1 MTSEEIVL
9 AVLIIVVVVLLYTCA
24 NGRPKCSK
32 KRKSSKENY
41 SARMPDTAVA
51 IEGHTQR
58 SNELKD
64 LAYAQDYDEVAQYMA
79 LESGVFESHAQY
91 SAELNSMAAGPS
103 RNIERDDAN
112 DLIPWMGLRKP
123 DFQGVFADPKNKPR
137 QEHSEYPDQMRRRN
151 PYVIG

>member
-1 MTSEEIVL
+1 MTGEEIVL
-9 AVLIIVVVVLLYTCA
+9 AVLIIVVVGLLYTCTKDM
-24 NGRPKCSK
+24 PKCR
-32 KRKSSKENY
+32 KRKTRKENY
-41 SARMPDTAVA
+41 TSSMPDTAVA
-51 IEGHTQR
+51 IEGHIQR
-58 SNELKD
+58 SEELKD

-123 DFQGVFADPKNKPR
+123 DFQGVFADPRNKPR
-137 QEHSEYPDQMRRRN
+137 QEHSEFPDQMRRRN